1 MATSWEISMLNLLKN
16 RKNHIVIGFVFIF
29 LFLGYSLYDVTITH
43 GEEFYKKSIS
53 NRIKQIETHAKRGDI
68 YDRNGQILATSQ
80 IGFAIEL
87 NSSVVPTDNFS
98 EIVISIYDFLE
109 KQGEEHL
116 EFPIFI
122 ENGVYKYRFDESIKK
137 WLIDNGYDETWTA
150 QAVFDDI
157 RSVNYINPELSAYEA
172 YRILYNQGKYLPI
185 STSRMLF
192 LEEIYKTTFL
202 KMYGLDPEIAAE
214 EAFEKIRSRSE
225 FKIADRYSDED
236 AYKILIFKH
245 TIKEQGYLKYEPI
258 KLAASVS
265 KETAVLVQERG
276 YEFPGL
282 SVTYE
287 TIRTYPNQSTAA
299 HILGYMGKIATEA
312 EIQSFITEGGYNR
325 NQVIGKTGIEGN
337 YESDLHGQN
346 GFKYIEVD
354 VYGKYV
360 ADVDEV
366 AYGLESK
373 DAVSGDDIYLTID
386 LDLQKVLETSLEKA
400 LLNLQT
406 GGIYDSPWGDYKYE
420 KYANAETAAG
430 VVINVKTGEVLASA
444 SYPSYDLNLFSTG
457 INQEDWNAL
466 NPVNKRNPLAA
477 RPLFNTVTMM
487 AVQPGSIYK
496 MITGYSA
503 LEQGLDPYQKIYS
516 DGYVE
521 IGKQRFGCWYWN
533 DYGGKHGYTDF
544 FKAIEVSC
552 NYYFFNI
559 ASGKDHYR
567 NIPLN
572 FEMNPTI
579 MTEYSKKFGLHE
591 KTGIEISEV
600 SLGLP
605 DPAKKKKTI
614 MALLSSQLYFIAKN
628 YFPAEIVDDEDKLD
642 ALVGGIVA
650 WSDENPS
657 RPEIIKRLYALGS
670 SEDPVLTERLAD
682 IIKYDYFNLMKWYES
697 DTLNLSIG
705 QGDHT
710 YTPIQ
715 IARYIATVANGGYL
729 NEISVIKQIGD
740 TAITKNADVTESFDK
755 NGNLD
760 YVKQAM
766 LQVTKGT
773 ASSVARIFKTLPLD
787 VAGKTGTAQKEGLI
801 PPLDEV
807 AYLTEYLRDIAPGL
821 NIEDVESK
829 TIEIIK
835 MRSEEMATLEKSKD
849 EATTEEEKLAREEK
863 LNALIKK
870 DYLNKGTAMRDAIKA
885 LTDYKVT
892 DEALNQFRL
901 PYDNYSWFVSF
912 APFDDP
918 EIAVVVII
926 PQGGQGYYSA
936 PVVRDIYAKYFNLT
950 PPDVEPPVL
959 DAPKVEE

>member
-1 MATSWEISMLNLLKN
+1 MLNLFKN
-16 RKNHIVIGFVFIF
+16 RKNHIAIGFVIIF
-29 LFLGYSLYDVTITH
+29 LFLGYSLYDITITN
-43 GEEFYKKSIS
+43 GDAYYKKSIN
-53 NRIKQIETHAKRGDI
+53 NRIKEIETNAKRGDI

-98 EIVISIYDFLE
+98 EIIISIYDLLE
-109 KQGEEHL
+109 KQGEAHL

-122 ENGVYKYRFDESIKK
+122 ENGIYKYRFDESIKN
-137 WLIDNGYDETWTA
+137 WLVDNGYDNSWTA

-157 RSVNYINPELSAYEA
+157 RSANYINPELSAYEA
-172 YRILYNQGKYLPI
+172 YRMLYNQGKYLPI
-185 STSRMLF
+185 STSKMLF

-202 KMYGLDPEIAAE
+202 KMYGLDPKISAE
-214 EAFEKIRSRSE
+214 EAFKKIRSRSD
-225 FKIADRYSDED
+225 FKIDSAYSDED
-236 AYKILIFKH
+236 AYKILIVKH
-245 TIKEQGYLKYEPI
+245 IIKEQGYLKYEPI
-258 KLAASVS
+258 KLAGSVS

-287 TIRTYPNQSTAA
+287 TIRTYPNKSTAA

-312 EIQSFITEGGYNR
+312 EIQSYITEGGYNR

-337 YESDLHGQN
+337 YESDLYGEN
-346 GFKYIEVD
+346 GSKYIEVD

-406 GGIYDSPWGDYKYE
+406 GGIYDSPWGNYQYE
-420 KYANAETAAG
+420 KYANAESAAG
-430 VVINVKTGEVLASA
+430 IVVNVKTGEVLASA

-477 RPLFNTVTMM
+477 RPLFNNVTMM

-516 DGYVE
+516 DGFVE
-521 IGKQRFGCWYWN
+521 IGSQRFGCWYWN
-533 DYGGKHGYTDF
+533 DYGSKHGPTDF

-567 NIPLN
+567 NVPLN

-579 MTEYSKKFGLHE
+579 MTEYSKLFGLDE
-591 KTGIEISEV
+591 KTGVEISEV

-605 DPAKKKKTI
+605 DPEKKKKTI

-628 YFPAEIVDDEDKLD
+628 YFPVEIVEDEEKLD
-642 ALVGGIVA
+642 ALVDNIVG

-657 RPEIIKRLYALGS
+657 RPEIINRLYKLGS
-670 SEDPVLTERLAD
+670 SEDAALTERLAD

-715 IARYIATVANGGYL
+715 IARYIATIANGGYL
-729 NEISVIKQIGD
+729 NELSLVKQIG
-740 TAITKNADVTESFDK
+740 AQVVNKNVNVTESFDK
-755 NGNLD
+755 SGNLE

-773 ASSVARIFKTLPLD
+773 SSSVARIFKTFPID

-807 AYLTEYLRDIAPGL
+807 AYLTEYLSDLAPNL
-821 NIEDVESK
+821 KIMDVEAK

-835 MRSEEMATLEKSKD
+835 KRSEEIAVLEKSKD
-849 EATTEEEKLAREEK
+849 EATDESEKIVLEDK
-863 LNALIKK
+863 LNALIQK
-870 DYLNKGTAMRDAIKA
+870 DYLNKGTAMRDAIKE
-885 LTDYKVT
+885 LTDFKLT
-892 DEALNQFRL
+892 DEDLNQFRL

-912 APFDDP
+912 APFEDP
-918 EIAVVVII
+918 EIAVVIII

-936 PVVRDIYAKYFNLT
+936 PVARDIYAKYFNLT
-950 PPDVEPPVL
+950 PPSILPPVL
-959 DAPKVEE
+959 DAPRVEE